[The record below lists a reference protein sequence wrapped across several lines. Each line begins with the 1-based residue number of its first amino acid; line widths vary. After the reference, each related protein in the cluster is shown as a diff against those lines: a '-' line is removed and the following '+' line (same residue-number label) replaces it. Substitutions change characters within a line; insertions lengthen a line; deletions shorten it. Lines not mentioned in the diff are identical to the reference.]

1 MLEGGQSEKRF
12 GIVIWFQCL
21 YHLGYPTPL
30 LEIIRR
36 SRFGGCVV
44 LSDFLVIDFYD
55 ALLNRFKKI
64 PLFIQEVKELLKS
77 RRHTIAIIS
86 AAFLISINWGVF
98 IYTVSIGQVQQASLG
113 YYINPLLNVLAGA
126 FYLKEPLSR
135 QAKLASLAALT
146 GVVLLTIQTGVFP
159 INSLLLA
166 TSFCLYGLTKKQL
179 NLSAATSI
187 TLETLIIVPIGLI
200 YLFFLSDV
208 GFMNYSLM
216 TNLLLMGA
224 GIVTAIPLLLFATA
238 VKKLSYITIG
248 FLQYINP
255 TIMLIMAIFLFHEP
269 YQLPQFIAF
278 AFIWLGIII
287 FVVGNLI
294 DTRHKKRIRS

>member
-1 MLEGGQSEKRF
+1 MKKDSVLFYGFSAYIIW
-12 GIVIWFQCL
+12 GILPL
-21 YHLGYPTPL
+21 YWKLLG
-30 LEIIRR
+30 EVG
-36 SRFGGCVV
+36 SVEV
-44 LSDFLVIDFYD
+44 LFYRIFWSLVFMTLY
-55 ALLNRFKKI
+55 LVTFKKI
-64 PLFIQEVKELLKS
+64 PLFIQEVKALLKS
-77 RRHTIAIIS
+77 RRQTIAIIA

-135 QAKLASLAALT
+135 QA
-146 GVVLLTIQTGVFP
+146 TIQTGVFP

-179 NLSAATSI
+179 NLSGATSI
-187 TLETLIIVPIGLI
+187 TLETLIIAPIGLI

-208 GFMNYSLM
+208 GFMNYSLT

-224 GIVTAIPLLLFATA
+224 GIVTAIPLLLFAIA

-287 FVVGNLI
+287 FVVGNFI
-294 DTRHKKRIRS
+294 DTRQEKRIRS

>member
-1 MLEGGQSEKRF
+1 MKKDSGLLYGFSAYIIW
-12 GIVIWFQCL
+12 GILPL
-21 YHLGYPTPL
+21 YWKLLG
-30 LEIIRR
+30 EVG
-36 SRFGGCVV
+36 SVDV
-44 LSDFLVIDFYD
+44 LFYRIFWSLIFMTLYLI
-55 ALLNRFKKI
+55 ALKKI

>member
-1 MLEGGQSEKRF
+1 MKKDSGLLYGFSAYIIW
-12 GIVIWFQCL
+12 GILPL
-21 YHLGYPTPL
+21 YWKLLG
-30 LEIIRR
+30 EVG
-36 SRFGGCVV
+36 SVDV
-44 LSDFLVIDFYD
+44 LFYRIFWSLIFMTLYLI
-55 ALLNRFKKI
+55 ALKKI
-64 PLFIQEVKELLKS
+64 PLFIQEVKELLKN

-187 TLETLIIVPIGLI
+187 TLETLVIAPIGLI

-208 GFMNYSLM
+208 GFMNYSLT

-248 FLQYINP
+248 FLQYMNP